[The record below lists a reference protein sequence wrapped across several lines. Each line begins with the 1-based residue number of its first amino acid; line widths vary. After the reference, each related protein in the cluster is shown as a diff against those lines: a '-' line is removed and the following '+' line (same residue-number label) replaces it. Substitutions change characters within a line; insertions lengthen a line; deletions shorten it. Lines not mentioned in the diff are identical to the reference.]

1 MPNYQEQ
8 EYAFV
13 YKKAYA
19 MKMIEKGHQVFST
32 MPNPK
37 NNKLIVWIFYKDATF
52 QKDFDTLIE
61 GGALN
66 GK

>member
-1 MPNYQEQ
+1 MTNDK

-19 MKMIEKGHQVFST
+19 MQMMEKGHQIFST

-52 QKDFDTLIE
+52 QSDFDALVRE
-61 GGALN
+61 GLRN
-66 GK
+66 D

>member
-1 MPNYQEQ
+1 MQKCKEQ

-37 NNKLIVWIFYKDATF
+37 NNKLIVWIFYKDAAF
-52 QKDFDTLIE
+52 QSDFDALIE
-61 GGALN
+61 GGARID
-66 GK
+66 

>member
-1 MPNYQEQ
+1 MPNSKEQ

-52 QKDFDTLIE
+52 RRDFDALIE
-61 GGALN
+61 GVARN
-66 GK
+66 E

>member
-1 MPNYQEQ
+1 MPSTREP

-52 QKDFDTLIE
+52 DSDFDALMS
-61 GGALN
+61 GGARN
-66 GK
+66 D

>member
-1 MPNYQEQ
+1 MLNSKEQ

-13 YKKAYA
+13 YRKPYA

-37 NNKLIVWIFYKDATF
+37 NNRLIVWIFYKDATF
-52 QKDFDTLIE
+52 
-61 GGALN
+61 
-66 GK
+66 

>member
-1 MPNYQEQ
+1 MPNIKEQ

-13 YKKAYA
+13 YKKAFA
-19 MKMIEKGHQVFST
+19 MKMIEKGHQIFST

-52 QKDFDTLIE
+52 KRDFDTLIE
-61 GGALN
+61 EVSRN
-66 GK
+66 D

>member
-1 MPNYQEQ
+1 MLNGKKQ

-19 MKMIEKGHQVFST
+19 MEMIEKGHQIFST

-52 QKDFDTLIE
+52 KRDFDALIE
-61 GGALN
+61 RGARSD
-66 GK
+66 

>member
-1 MPNYQEQ
+1 MPNYKEQ

-52 QKDFDTLIE
+52 KSDFDALIE
-61 GGALN
+61 GGARN
-66 GK
+66 G

>member
-1 MPNYQEQ
+1 MPNYQDQ

-13 YKKAYA
+13 YKKSYA

-37 NNKLIVWIFYKDATF
+37 NNKLIVWIFYKDDTF
-52 QKDFDTLIE
+52 KSDFDALIE
-61 GGALN
+61 GGARN
-66 GK
+66 G

>member
-1 MPNYQEQ
+1 MPNVKEQ

-13 YKKAYA
+13 YKKAFA
-19 MKMIEKGHQVFST
+19 MKMIEKGHQIFST

-52 QKDFDTLIE
+52 KRDFDALIE
-61 GGALN
+61 EVSRN
-66 GK
+66 D